1 MEVFYRQALTIL
13 RPYFE
18 TAILG
23 VFYSR
28 KEYYKQPTAR
38 YKQWRNGKRDSPAD
52 IRKIARSL
60 AKRSDMSIKVD
71 EETIFQKLKPVY
83 DSLSEH
89 VHGQGIDVYKFQE
102 GRENFPRYLEKSFD
116 LWYKKLT
123 DVFDVLCF
131 LCRIFF
137 LNQLKCYLNSN
148 QGDKESAN
156 RLLQTHLVKL
166 IPEFRELIQKA
177 LN

>member
-1 MEVFYRQALTIL
+1 
-13 RPYFE
+13 
-18 TAILG
+18 
-23 VFYSR
+23 
-28 KEYYKQPTAR
+28 
-38 YKQWRNGKRDSPAD
+38 
-52 IRKIARSL
+52 
-60 AKRSDMSIKVD
+60 MSIKVD

-131 LCRIFF
+131 LYRIFF